1 MTVNEFKDEGYIQV
15 AVVVLIFNP
24 SIRWGRDRKI
34 SEFSARL
41 TERVPGQP
49 GLYKET
55 LSGLTGGK
63 NQPSN
68 NKPRGQMASK
78 LYSAEI
84 KDLPSDLVNQMLKH
98 NSLQRHMPEKAGR
111 FPLRKVL
118 AGQVFEPTM
127 YFQTGC

>member
-1 MTVNEFKDEGYIQV
+1 MKDTSRWRWWCSS
-15 AVVVLIFNP
+15 LIP
-24 SIRWGRDRKI
+24 ALGGGETGRSLSSQPD
-34 SEFSARL
+34 L
-41 TERVPGQP
+41 QRVPGQP